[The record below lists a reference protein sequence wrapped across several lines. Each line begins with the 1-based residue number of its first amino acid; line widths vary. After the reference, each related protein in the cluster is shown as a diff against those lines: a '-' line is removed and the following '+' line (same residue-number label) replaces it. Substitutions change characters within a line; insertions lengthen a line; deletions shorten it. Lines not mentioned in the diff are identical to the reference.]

1 MFICFN
7 NFIYLTVGNNQIIH
21 VGSSLILQ
29 EDGLQDLMKDT
40 LKTTEIINK
49 DKSRPFLRNIVD
61 SYKNITSGKKG

>member
-1 MFICFN
+1 
-7 NFIYLTVGNNQIIH
+7 
-21 VGSSLILQ
+21 
-29 EDGLQDLMKDT
+29 MKDT